1 MGTPVL
7 LYGYTDK
14 VSKRTEVTTM
24 KVMLNGYEV
33 SFEACVNMM
42 DDEIREFLH
51 AEGIETEQEF
61 IDRYVEEH
69 AKKYNGEEFTI

>member
-7 LYGYTDK
+7 LYGYTDE
-14 VSKRTEVTTM
+14 VSKRTEVATM

-51 AEGIETEQEF
+51 EEGIETEQEF